1 MRSQDSQQH
10 ELFEEA
16 RKTADIPDA
25 QRSIL
30 LRLLE
35 RLLIEAVTV
44 RDEGKRSVDNSES
57 AEIEHEQDH
66 A

>member
-1 MRSQDSQQH
+1 MRLQDSQQQ

-16 RKTADIPDA
+16 RKMADIPDA

-35 RLLIEAVTV
+35 RLLVEAVTV
-44 RDEGKRSVDNSES
+44 RDEGKRSVGNCERT
-57 AEIEHEQDH
+57 EIEHEQDH

>member
-25 QRSIL
+25 QLSIL

-35 RLLIEAVTV
+35 RLLVEAATV
-44 RDEGKRSVDNSES
+44 RDEGKRSVGKCKGT
-57 AEIEHEQDH
+57 EIEHEQDH